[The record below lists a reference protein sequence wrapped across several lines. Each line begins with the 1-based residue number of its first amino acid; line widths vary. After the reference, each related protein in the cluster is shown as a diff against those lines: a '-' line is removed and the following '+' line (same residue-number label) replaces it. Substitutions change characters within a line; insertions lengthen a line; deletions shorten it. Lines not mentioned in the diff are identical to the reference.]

1 MRSKFICTLAL
12 LPVLAHAQ
20 VNGPQAGTSSA
31 TAASVT
37 LQAKITE
44 PAAFF
49 HAATTPAAA
58 TPAPAAPM
66 HDEIAFTLDSDPVDT
81 AALNSGS
88 IQTHFGSSE
97 PEATAPRLVHVV
109 GRTLPVFRLMNE
121 ENNAYVVVHAKVDYK
136 GVPQNI
142 TIAHS
147 AGAAIDQQT
156 IAAVSQY
163 RFVPATVDHAPV
175 QSDVTVRVMLK
186 N

>member
-121 ENNAYVVVHAKVDYK
+121 ENN
-136 GVPQNI
+136 VPQNI
-142 TIAHS
+142 TITHS